1 MNYTEKIQEKLFL
14 SRLNSFDTEVFIEIY
29 RFYVDRI
36 YRYIFMRVRSKED
49 AEDMASEVFKRTWEY
64 IYKKENNIAYLN
76 AFFFQTAKNLITDYY
91 RKGREDKP
99 LEDNEVARI
108 TDENQQDLGLRID
121 DEKDYSEIEKA
132 LELLKDEY
140 REVIVYYHIESFSTS
155 EISKIMNRSKGAVR
169 ILLHRAIK
177 ELKKHIKSANV

>member
-1 MNYTEKIQEKLFL
+1 MNYTEKIQEKFFLF
-14 SRLNSFDTEVFIEIY
+14 RLNSFDTEDFIEIY

-99 LEDNEVARI
+99 LEDNE
-108 TDENQQDLGLRID
+108 
-121 DEKDYSEIEKA
+121 
-132 LELLKDEY
+132 
-140 REVIVYYHIESFSTS
+140 
-155 EISKIMNRSKGAVR
+155 
-169 ILLHRAIK
+169 
-177 ELKKHIKSANV
+177 